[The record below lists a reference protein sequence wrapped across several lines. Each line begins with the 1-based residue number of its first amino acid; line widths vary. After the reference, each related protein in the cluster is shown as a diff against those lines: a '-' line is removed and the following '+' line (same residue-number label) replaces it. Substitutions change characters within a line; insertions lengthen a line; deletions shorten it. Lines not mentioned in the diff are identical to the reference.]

1 MKIDWQQFGL
11 RTNPYDIL
19 PLVEGGDLSLEDAFI
34 GRAKERN
41 FLDDI
46 FESEDRTCLTICGE
60 TGVGKTSLA
69 NVHKYVW
76 KYKKKKLL
84 FSCRREIEASDTL
97 LNKQSFL
104 LEIIGS
110 VLREIKLLQ
119 PELLKEDLLLKL
131 EQIVDISQMMTIS
144 GGLSANFSGFGGGIN
159 FSSDKKNSTPIKLS
173 ITSLEQHF
181 LDLISFIKS
190 NSIGGRIYRG
200 LILHVNNFD
209 VVFSNPRHKNLV
221 TIFFNEVRDLLQ
233 TKDVYFLFLGPT
245 DFYSQVIAK
254 ELRIKSVVGRTPII
268 LKPLSKTEVVEA
280 LEKRMNLLTS
290 DGVKHYL
297 KPIDDEVVFRLYDL
311 YEGDIRSV
319 MTGIKD
325 ILGQYE
331 ERLVQPLS
339 TKEAMVLLA
348 KERWASIEDELTK
361 EQKKILE
368 FLVTTNRNVSG
379 KEISDLLGKKQS
391 NVSGY
396 YFPPLKEMGIIEKK
410 EKKGAMV
417 YYGLTTQYHP
427 LKWWFESEMGIRNAI
442 NAAQSSQPTLF
453 GE

>member
-1 MKIDWQQFGL
+1 MQINWQQFGL
-11 RTNPYDIL
+11 KTNPYDTDPLVDGGEL
-19 PLVEGGDLSLEDAFI
+19 PLQDAFI
-34 GRAKERN
+34 GRDGEREI
-41 FLDDI
+41 LSDL
-46 FESEDRTCLTICGE
+46 FESETNICLTLCGD

-69 NVHKYVW
+69 NFQKFIW
-76 KYKKKKLL
+76 KNNTKNPL
-84 FSCRREIEASDTL
+84 FSCRREVEASDTL
-97 LNKQSFL
+97 LDKQSFL
-104 LEIIGS
+104 LEIIAS

-254 ELRIKSVVGRTPII
+254 EQRIKSVFGRTPLI

-280 LEKRMNLLTS
+280 LAKRMNLLTS

-297 KPIDDEVVFRLYDL
+297 KPIDDEVVFR
-311 YEGDIRSV
+311 
-319 MTGIKD
+319 
-325 ILGQYE
+325 
-331 ERLVQPLS
+331 
-339 TKEAMVLLA
+339 
-348 KERWASIEDELTK
+348 
-361 EQKKILE
+361 
-368 FLVTTNRNVSG
+368 F
-379 KEISDLLGKKQS
+379 
-391 NVSGY
+391 
-396 YFPPLKEMGIIEKK
+396 
-410 EKKGAMV
+410 
-417 YYGLTTQYHP
+417 
-427 LKWWFESEMGIRNAI
+427 
-442 NAAQSSQPTLF
+442 
-453 GE
+453 